1 MATLRVRTVR
11 NVSVN
16 HPLST
21 QQQPDAS
28 DGPRGNS
35 PERATGRRTSPI
47 VHAYR
52 TPHRGKTQCRP
63 APHASTR
70 TPPRHARPAVIGTR
84 PTEAAHARRHA
95 PPPCTH
101 PRGYMFFATDVKF
114 EPSEWDNFRAGGLRP
129 LSRRDPP
136 SHFCEGRA
144 WSAWC
149 FRASPLAVA
158 PTPADHPR
166 RTSAPRMQARQQ

>member
-1 MATLRVRTVR
+1 M
-11 NVSVN
+11 NVSAT
-16 HPLST
+16 HPLPT

-52 TPHRGKTQCRP
+52 TPHRGKTPRHP

-70 TPPRHARPAVIGTR
+70 TPTRHARPAAIGTR

-101 PRGYMFFATDVKF
+101 
-114 EPSEWDNFRAGGLRP
+114 
-129 LSRRDPP
+129 
-136 SHFCEGRA
+136 
-144 WSAWC
+144 
-149 FRASPLAVA
+149 AVA
-158 PTPADHPR
+158 PTPAAHPR
-166 RTSAPRMQARQQ
+166 RTSATRMQARPEYARRCGRPWPVQETRLSAYDSRVRATPATRSRPVHMAWDWEA